1 MASSA
6 QSWGL
11 IQAFHR
17 GGKRQSRRESG
28 SAVRQHLRGNEHNRV
43 RTHGSDPAPDYARH
57 SDQQNQR
64 HCRRPGNG
72 VREDVERLVAH
83 GQTPP
88 ADCRV
93 RQPWRR
99 RHHYRRRSKEL
110 TELDVTTFLNLMV
123 VLVPFLLITAVF
135 SRLAV
140 VELHLPSAA
149 AGSNS
154 DAPPF
159 QLEVIVRDGGF
170 ELTNGGSVIAS
181 LPKVAE
187 GYDLSQLGDYVY
199 SLKQEYPDANSA
211 SVLMEPDIEYDHLIQ
226 VMDVVRAVE
235 MPAQAAGGEPVM
247 LALFDQI
254 SVGSAP

>member
-1 MASSA
+1 MA
-6 QSWGL
+6 
-11 IQAFHR
+11 
-17 GGKRQSRRESG
+17 
-28 SAVRQHLRGNEHNRV
+28 
-43 RTHGSDPAPDYARH
+43 
-57 SDQQNQR
+57 
-64 HCRRPGNG
+64 
-72 VREDVERLVAH
+72 
-83 GQTPP
+83 
-88 ADCRV
+88 
-93 RQPWRR
+93 R

-149 AGSNS
+149 ISANT

-159 QLEVIVRDGGF
+159 QLEVIVRAQGL
-170 ELTNGGSVIAS
+170 ELTNGSSVIAA
-181 LPKVAE
+181 LPKAE
-187 GYDLSQLGDYVY
+187 DEYDLVQLGDYVY
-199 SLKQEYPDANSA
+199 SLKQEYPDSNAA
-211 SVLMEPDIEYDHLIQ
+211 SVLMEPEIPYDYLIQ

-235 MPAQAAGGEPVM
+235 MPAAEEGGEPVM